1 MPSANVIQLHRMLAE
16 KFPGV
21 RLRWEERAAPATAST
36 GVAQIDEASLGGLP
50 KGALAEIVS
59 GEDASGSATLVRQL
73 IANAAGKNQIV
84 TLVDGADSLEVTR
97 IPENILTRLLWIRC
111 RCAGDALKAVD
122 LVLRDRNLP
131 LVLLDLKMNPQAQL
145 QKIPATTWYRLQRL
159 VEESGTV
166 CAVFT
171 PRPMVSPARTRIT
184 LRSRFSLEEL
194 ESKTENLLAELK
206 VEVTGSSR
214 FGEMAEPSHKI
225 A

>member
-1 MPSANVIQLHRMLAE
+1 MPSANVIELHRMLAE
-16 KFPGV
+16 KFPGA
-21 RLRWEERAAPATAST
+21 RLSLEGRPALSAVST
-36 GVAQIDEASLGGLP
+36 GVAQIDEGRPGGLP
-50 KGALAEIVS
+50 KGALAEIIS
-59 GEDASGSATLVRQL
+59 REDSAGSATLLHQL
-73 IANAAGKNQIV
+73 ISNAAGKNQIV
-84 TLVDGADSLEVTR
+84 TLIDGADSLEVTQ
-97 IPENILTRLLWIRC
+97 IPESILARLLWIRC

-171 PRPMVSPARTRIT
+171 PRPMLSPARTRIT
-184 LRSRFSLEEL
+184 LRSRFSLEGL

-206 VEVTGSSR
+206 IEVTGSSR
-214 FGEMAEPSHKI
+214 FDETVEPSHKI